1 MENEI
6 NNLAREIGLP
16 VNQLRQYLPPD
27 EPTIADYMQ
36 QGYQREQ
43 AEDMG
48 FINDLD
54 NVINMM
60 HEHAISPKSAVSML
74 KRHEMDPWNYTS
86 LEDEEEAEEEE
97 EEERAEEEEA
107 RGWKRGRRDDSSDDE
122 GDEKRIKLDPD
133 LVVSECLDE
142 DA

>member
-16 VNQLRQYLPPD
+16 VNQLRQYLPQD

-36 QGYQREQ
+36 QGYEREQ

-48 FINDLD
+48 FITDLD
-54 NVINMM
+54 NIINMM
-60 HEHAISPKSAVSML
+60 NEHAISAKSAVSML
-74 KRHEMDPWNYTS
+74 KRHELDPWNYTS
-86 LEDEEEAEEEE
+86 SEDEEEAEEEE
-97 EEERAEEEEA
+97 EERAEENEK
-107 RGWKRGRRDDSSDDE
+107 RGWKRGWRDSSDDKGE
-122 GDEKRIKLDPD
+122 EKRIKLGPD
-133 LVVSECLDE
+133 SSVSERLGV

>member
-1 MENEI
+1 MEDEI

-16 VNQLRQYLPPD
+16 VNQLRQYLPQD

-36 QGYQREQ
+36 QGYEREQ

-48 FINDLD
+48 FITDLD

-60 HEHAISPKSAVSML
+60 NEHAISPKSAVSML

-86 LEDEEEAEEEE
+86 SEDEEEAEEEE
-97 EEERAEEEEA
+97 EEREEEEEA
-107 RGWKRGRRDDSSDDE
+107 RGWKRGRRDSSDDE
-122 GDEKRIKLDPD
+122 GEEKRIKLDPD
-133 LVVSECLDE
+133 LVVVSECLAE
-142 DA
+142 DT

>member
-6 NNLAREIGLP
+6 NNLAIEIGLP

-48 FINDLD
+48 FVDDLD

-60 HEHAISPKSAVSML
+60 NKHAISPKSAVNML
-74 KRHEMDPWNYTS
+74 KRHEMGPWNYTS

-97 EEERAEEEEA
+97 EEERAEEEKA

-122 GDEKRIKLDPD
+122 GNEKRIKLDPD
-133 LVVSECLDE
+133 LVVSECLHE
-142 DA
+142 DT

>member
-6 NNLAREIGLP
+6 NNLAIEIGLP

-48 FINDLD
+48 FVNDLD

-74 KRHEMDPWNYTS
+74 KRNYTS
-86 LEDEEEAEEEE
+86 LEDEEEAEEE

-122 GDEKRIKLDPD
+122 GEQKRIKLDPD
-133 LVVSECLDE
+133 LVVSECLVADT
-142 DA
+142 

>member
-6 NNLAREIGLP
+6 NNLAIEIGLP

-27 EPTIADYMQ
+27 EPTIADFMQ
-36 QGYQREQ
+36 QGYEREQ

-60 HEHAISPKSAVSML
+60 NEHAISPKSAVSML
-74 KRHEMDPWNYTS
+74 KRHEMDPLNYTS
-86 LEDEEEAEEEE
+86 SEDEEEAEEE

-122 GDEKRIKLDPD
+122 GEEKRIKLDPD

-142 DA
+142 TT